1 MAASYPRAGGRVAH
15 FIDFGEMEAG
25 EPWRGAGGFEGAKA
39 GLRKSW
45 VEALLEGEGSEG
57 R

>member
-1 MAASYPRAGGRVAH
+1 
-15 FIDFGEMEAG
+15 MEAG

-45 VEALLEGEGSEG
+45 VEALLEGEGSES